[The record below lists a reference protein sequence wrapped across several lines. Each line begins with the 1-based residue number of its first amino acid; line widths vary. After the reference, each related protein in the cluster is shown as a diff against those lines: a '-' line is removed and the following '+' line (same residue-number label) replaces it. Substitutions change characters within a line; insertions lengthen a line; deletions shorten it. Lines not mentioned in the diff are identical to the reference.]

1 MCLIVAI
8 KSGTIFYG
16 NFFPA
21 LWVIEAVSLL
31 TLNRSF
37 VPERSWKIHLII
49 SAFCIGIMLL
59 KCPFVHSQLC
69 ASAFC
74 IVEVFFCS
82 LSIAHSEK
90 SPILHSALH
99 LCYISAFCNL
109 CSYSTVNWIPQD
121 IWSVYH
127 VISAI
132 WIAIICGGLCVH
144 SQLCTS
150 GSFCLSWSRSHLHLF
165 RFLHSST
172 LTCPQYLP
180 GLTRIYLTSSCS
192 WDCHCMSMDSCKM
205 QSCNY

>member
-1 MCLIVAI
+1 
-8 KSGTIFYG
+8 
-16 NFFPA
+16 
-21 LWVIEAVSLL
+21 
-31 TLNRSF
+31 
-37 VPERSWKIHLII
+37 
-49 SAFCIGIMLL
+49 MLL

-82 LSIAHSEK
+82 LSIAHSVK

-99 LCYISAFCNL
+99 LCYISAFCSL

-150 GSFCLSWSRSHLHLF
+150 GSICLSWFCSHLHLF
-165 RFLHSST
+165 RFLPSST
-172 LTCPQYLP
+172 QACPQYLP
-180 GLTRIYLTSSCS
+180 RLTRIYLTSSCS
-192 WDCHCMSMDSCKM
+192 LAVGIVIVWAWIPVRCGLAIIRIWFGQRYECRDVLWKCTTCWPFWHLYSKKVF
-205 QSCNY
+205 